1 MKVESVT
8 LEGQFVQLQPMTL
21 EHLPALIDVGLDERL
36 WRWTANEVNESAD
49 LERYVQAAFA
59 DRDKGTSLP
68 FVTIDRTGP
77 RIVGSTRFG
86 NIDIPNRKV
95 EIGWSWIN
103 PLWQR
108 TAVNTEAKLLM
119 LTHAFEVWKCIRV
132 ELKTDANNAQ
142 SRNAISRLG
151 AVQEGIFRNHMI
163 TETGRYRDTVYFS
176 IVENEWPDVKN
187 RLVSRLSGV

>member
-132 ELKTDANNAQ
+132 ELKTDAKNAQ

-187 RLVSRLSGV
+187 RLVYRLSGV